1 MTHGPKPRAAL
12 RGFIALVLDMVRVDP
27 DRRPSIEVRRWH
39 RELAEKVGVPAE
51 HPQTNRELLGAVL
64 RLSHALPDQD
74 DHRETGAPGDYPET
88 APPLEDASDRPAAIA
103 AGSPTATSR
112 KAPIRR

>member
-27 DRRPSIEVRRWH
+27 DRRPSTEVRRWH
-39 RELAEKVGVPAE
+39 RELAAKVGVPAE
-51 HPQTNRELLGAVL
+51 QPQTNRELLGAAL
-64 RLSHALPDQD
+64 RLSHSLPDKTTAPDGYD
-74 DHRETGAPGDYPET
+74 DAT
-88 APPLEDASDRPAAIA
+88 PPLEEPSDRPAAIA

>member
-1 MTHGPKPRAAL
+1 MNQGPKPRASL

-27 DRRPSIEVRRWH
+27 DRRPSSEVRRWH

-51 HPQTNRELLGAVL
+51 QPQTNRELLGAAL
-64 RLSHALPDQD
+64 RLSHSLPDDGTPDAPADQA
-74 DHRETGAPGDYPET
+74 GA

>member
-1 MTHGPKPRAAL
+1 MTQGPKPRAQL

-27 DRRPSIEVRRWH
+27 DRRPSTEVRRWH
-39 RELAEKVGVPAE
+39 RELAAKVGVPAE
-51 HPQTNRELLGAVL
+51 QPQTNRELLGAAL
-64 RLSHALPDQD
+64 RLSHSLPDRD
-74 DHRETGAPGDYPET
+74 EPGGYAEGT
-88 APPLEDASDRPAAIA
+88 PPLEEASDRPAAIA

>member
-27 DRRPSIEVRRWH
+27 DRRPSTEVRRWH
-39 RELAEKVGVPAE
+39 RELAAKVGVAPE
-51 HPQTNRELLGAVL
+51 QPQTNRELLGAAL
-64 RLSHALPDQD
+64 RLSHSLPDTIATPAAYD
-74 DHRETGAPGDYPET
+74 EAT
-88 APPLEDASDRPAAIA
+88 PPLEEPSDRPAAIA

>member
-27 DRRPSIEVRRWH
+27 DRRPSTEVRRWH
-39 RELAEKVGVPAE
+39 RELAAKVGVAPE
-51 HPQTNRELLGAVL
+51 QPQTNRELLGAAL
-64 RLSHALPDQD
+64 RLSHALPD
-74 DHRETGAPGDYPET
+74 TVPGDYPEAT
-88 APPLEDASDRPAAIA
+88 PPLEDPSERPAAIA

>member
-27 DRRPSIEVRRWH
+27 DRRPSSEVRRWH
-39 RELAEKVGVPAE
+39 RELAAKVGVPAE
-51 HPQTNRELLGAVL
+51 QPQTNRELLGAAL
-64 RLSHALPDQD
+64 RLSHSLPDD
-74 DHRETGAPGDYPET
+74 GTPGDQPA
-88 APPLEDASDRPAAIA
+88 APPPLVEGSDRPAASA
-103 AGSPTATSR
+103 AGSPTTTSR